1 MSIITEALK
10 KVEAKRLEGSVPK
23 APPEVPQAVINES
36 GRKPESVTHVRR
48 FGFFSTLAL
57 SLSLFLLAAFSY
69 IIIFRKPAPPPP
81 KIAAQ
86 PTQPAD
92 NIQSQQERP
101 SDSQGIT
108 SRPKTEPA
116 PEKKAEPLLPPV
128 FYQSIYGRDRMGA
141 QDSDS
146 GIALNGIMY
155 SVQTRCA
162 VINNTMVR
170 EGETIS
176 GAKVIKITRDEVVLT
191 RGSSEIRLKL
201 KK

>member
-1 MSIITEALK
+1 
-10 KVEAKRLEGSVPK
+10 
-23 APPEVPQAVINES
+23 
-36 GRKPESVTHVRR
+36 
-48 FGFFSTLAL
+48 
-57 SLSLFLLAAFSY
+57 
-69 IIIFRKPAPPPP
+69 
-81 KIAAQ
+81 
-86 PTQPAD
+86 
-92 NIQSQQERP
+92 
-101 SDSQGIT
+101 
-108 SRPKTEPA
+108 
-116 PEKKAEPLLPPV
+116 
-128 FYQSIYGRDRMGA
+128 MGA